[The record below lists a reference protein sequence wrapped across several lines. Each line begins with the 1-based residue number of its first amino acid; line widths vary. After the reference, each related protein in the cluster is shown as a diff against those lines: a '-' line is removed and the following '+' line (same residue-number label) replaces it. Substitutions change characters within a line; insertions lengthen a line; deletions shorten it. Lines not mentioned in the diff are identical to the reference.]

1 MRNFMS
7 GYSDPDA
14 SANIV
19 RVSDAGN
26 QKKIVSG
33 VTIGENEVAM
43 QVSDQGSPDL
53 ATTSFNAL
61 SVGTTAVNLA
71 TLTTNKVDVRAKR
84 GIQFKAASGNS
95 GTIVLGGSSVSYN
108 ATASSINGIP
118 LEAGDTIFLEVTRLS
133 AVFADASASGQVLHW
148 IAY

>member
-1 MRNFMS
+1 MS
-7 GYSDPDA
+7 RIGVTEKTSI
-14 SANIV
+14 SV
-19 RVSDAGN
+19 KVSDLNN
-26 QKKIVSG
+26 QEKSVNGVSINE
-33 VTIGENEVAM
+33 TEVALA
-43 QVSDQGSPDL
+43 VSDHGAADL
-53 ATTSFNAL
+53 ASTSFNAL
-61 SVGTTAVNLA
+61 SVGTTATNLA
-71 TLTTNKVDVRAKR
+71 KLTTNKVDVRAKR

-133 AVFADASASGQVLHW
+133 AIFADASASGQVLHW

>member
-1 MRNFMS
+1 MS
-7 GYSDPDA
+7 RIGTPDKSSISVA
-14 SANIV
+14 VADLNNLEKSVNGVSVSETEVALT
-19 RVSDAGN
+19 VSDHGTA
-26 QKKIVSG
+26 
-33 VTIGENEVAM
+33 
-43 QVSDQGSPDL
+43 DL

-61 SVGTTAVNLA
+61 SVGTTATNLA
-71 TLTTNKVDVRAKR
+71 KLTTNKVDVRCRR
-84 GIQFKAASGNS
+84 GIQFKSAIGNT

-133 AVFADASASGQVLHW
+133 AIFADASASGQVLHW

>member
-1 MRNFMS
+1 MS
-7 GYSDPDA
+7 RIGVTEKTSI
-14 SANIV
+14 SV
-19 RVSDAGN
+19 KVSDLNN
-26 QKKIVSG
+26 QEKSVNGVS
-33 VTIGENEVAM
+33 VGETEVALA
-43 QVSDQGSPDL
+43 VSDHGAADL
-53 ATTSFNAL
+53 ASTSFNAL
-61 SVGTTAVNLA
+61 SVGTTATNLA
-71 TLTTNKVDVRAKR
+71 KLTTNKVDVRAKR

-133 AVFADASASGQVLHW
+133 AIFADASASGQVLHW

>member
-1 MRNFMS
+1 
-7 GYSDPDA
+7 
-14 SANIV
+14 
-19 RVSDAGN
+19 
-26 QKKIVSG
+26 
-33 VTIGENEVAM
+33 M
-43 QVSDQGSPDL
+43 QVSDQGAPDL
-53 ATTSFNAL
+53 ASTSFNAL

-133 AVFADASASGQVLHW
+133 AIFADASASGQVLHW

>member
-1 MRNFMS
+1 MS
-7 GYSDPDA
+7 RIGVTEKTSI
-14 SANIV
+14 SV
-19 RVSDAGN
+19 KVSDLNN
-26 QKKIVSG
+26 QEKSVNGVS
-33 VTIGENEVAM
+33 VGETEVALA
-43 QVSDQGSPDL
+43 VSDHGAADL
-53 ATTSFNAL
+53 ASTSFNAL
-61 SVGTTAVNLA
+61 SVGTTATNLA
-71 TLTTNKVDVRAKR
+71 KLTTNKVDVRAKR

>member
-1 MRNFMS
+1 MNNQEKS
-7 GYSDPDA
+7 VNGVSVGETEVA
-14 SANIV
+14 LA
-19 RVSDAGN
+19 VSDHGA
-26 QKKIVSG
+26 
-33 VTIGENEVAM
+33 A
-43 QVSDQGSPDL
+43 DL
-53 ATTSFNAL
+53 ASTSFNAL
-61 SVGTTAVNLA
+61 SVGTTATNLA
-71 TLTTNKVDVRAKR
+71 KLTTNKVDVRAKR

-133 AVFADASASGQVLHW
+133 AIFADASASGQVLHW